1 MILPALIG
9 LAMAAPAAAQDT
21 PSDLRDLV
29 GARAAGAE
37 GALASRGY
45 VNVRTQ
51 AGDDRKWTYWWNER
65 RKICLSVAVVNGRLV
80 AITPTPAPDCRPG
93 PSTLPGPVGAPV
105 ASGRS
110 DEIRFE
116 RGASSATRRGVIT
129 GYETMTYWLDVR
141 PGQMLTVSMQSQNR
155 SAYFNITAPR
165 ADQALFNGSA
175 SGNRYRGRAGVSGRY
190 KIEVYLM
197 RNAAR
202 RGEVARYT
210 LDVGAHR

>member
-1 MILPALIG
+1 MSLYLID
-9 LAMAAPAAAQDT
+9 LA
-21 PSDLRDLV
+21 
-29 GARAAGAE
+29 
-37 GALASRGY
+37 Y
-45 VNVRTQ
+45 
-51 AGDDRKWTYWWNER
+51 
-65 RKICLSVAVVNGRLV
+65 
-80 AITPTPAPDCRPG
+80 PG
-93 PSTLPGPVGAPV
+93 VLFAPVGAPV